1 MLKKL
6 GNTSEICDNWGMPLI
21 AMMYPR
27 GPKIKN
33 EHDAEVVKLAARAG
47 AELGADIIKTNYT
60 GDPETFQEVV
70 DGCPVPLV
78 IAGGPRVETDC
89 ELLEMVKN
97 AVDVGGAGVAI
108 GRNVFQAESPRKTT
122 RAITEIVHN
131 DAEVDDALKILQ
143 G

>member
-1 MLKKL
+1 
-6 GNTSEICDNWGMPLI
+6 
-21 AMMYPR
+21 
-27 GPKIKN
+27 
-33 EHDAEVVKLAARAG
+33 
-47 AELGADIIKTNYT
+47 
-60 GDPETFQEVV
+60 
-70 DGCPVPLV
+70 
-78 IAGGPRVETDC
+78 
-89 ELLEMVKN
+89 MVKN